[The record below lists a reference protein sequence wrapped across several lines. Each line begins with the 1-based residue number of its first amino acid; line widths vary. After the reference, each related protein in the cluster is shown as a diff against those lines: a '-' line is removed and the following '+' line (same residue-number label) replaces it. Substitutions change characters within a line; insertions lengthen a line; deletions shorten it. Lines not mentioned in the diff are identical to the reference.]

1 MVKLPCR
8 NINTS
13 GKYGEGKTLA
23 FYKGKNMTD
32 REKIEILQQ
41 SLSASEKENA
51 ELRAQ
56 LQEKENIIQ
65 ALKKMSE
72 QNEKKIESIM
82 REHQD
87 AIKRANGIAANYI
100 AAIRDVK
107 ILREEYETEMAEQLR
122 RIKKQK

>member
-1 MVKLPCR
+1 MARDL
-8 NINTS
+8 S
-13 GKYGEGKTLA
+13 LA

-41 SLSASEKENA
+41 SLSAAEKENA

-56 LQEKENIIQ
+56 LQEKENTIQ
-65 ALKKMSE
+65 ALKEMSE
-72 QNEKKIESIM
+72 QNEKRVESIM

-107 ILREEYETEMAEQLR
+107 ILREAYETEMAEQLR